1 MMCFVGAYTSGNS
14 VFDVLCVMF
23 FGIIGYFM
31 QQAGFPR
38 TPLILGFIL
47 APIVETNLQ
56 RALQSFRMDFTPYFT
71 RPISIVFFLATVFSL
86 AYSIRKNIRDSKKAN
101 KAVKS

>member
-23 FGIIGYFM
+23 FGII
-31 QQAGFPR
+31 A
-38 TPLILGFIL
+38 ILCNRRVFRG
-47 APIVETNLQ
+47 
-56 RALQSFRMDFTPYFT
+56 RRSFWV
-71 RPISIVFFLATVFSL
+71 SFLAQLSKRICSARCRAFDGLYAIFHTANLHCILSGNGFSL